1 MRTAL
6 LTARHARAG
15 AGAELSQVVQYL
27 RKQQDILS
35 AELQLAQQESSR
47 LRNEAALARRAAEA
61 ANAQLAG
68 QAERSRASARTEEE
82 HTALMQKLEQL
93 NLLRESNAALR
104 CAQLL
109 MRRQAGTWILSERA
123 WSSALLSFF
132 PSHFAHAHRA
142 DNQRMLDDMA
152 RQRRRA
158 EQAEGLAEPLRN
170 ELRQLRAAAEGQA
183 EEIRVVCFFFFFTRH
198 CYCRL

>member
-1 MRTAL
+1 M
-6 LTARHARAG
+6 
-15 AGAELSQVVQYL
+15 VQYL

-104 CAQLL
+104 CVLPCALRLGHGFSPESFAFDAFLPCQLALTSCAQGG
-109 MRRQAGTWILSERA
+109 Q
-123 WSSALLSFF
+123 
-132 PSHFAHAHRA
+132 PAHAGRHGA
-142 DNQRMLDDMA
+142 AAAA
-152 RQRRRA
+152 RGAGR
-158 EQAEGLAEPLRN
+158 GPG
-170 ELRQLRAAAEGQA
+170 RAAAQRAAPAARSCRGPGGRDPRGALSSFSPQQA
-183 EEIRVVCFFFFFTRH
+183 
-198 CYCRL
+198 L